1 MIVLIKT
8 TYVQATNT
16 RGAHFMVQRMD
27 DFSKPARYPF
37 DYAANNSAKSAAYLY
52 ICDRSPDWMPA
63 NEAGMEYVGA
73 EADGLTSYYA
83 VSK

>member
-1 MIVLIKT
+1 MIVLVKT

-37 DYAANNSAKSAAYLY
+37 DHGANNSAKSAAYLY
-52 ICDRSPDWMPA
+52 LCDRSPDWMPA